1 MHNNLAICVLQIV
14 LSAHLYLLF
23 GMLHDFGTVSGSSVV
38 ENCPASGLRSFQY
51 FLNTHLK
58 PSPASEFHCQFDW
71 TNRAEMIKKVK
82 DRIANRQKQFLRF
95 KVPVFYHDRASRT
108 WKQAENEFE
117 TWVWVAATH
126 DYMLYFPHNFN
137 ILSLGTMGIITN
149 NFWEP
154 DGEGELRGNWN
165 DGCVNLKMGT
175 RRCALTKDDML
186 NFMSDV
192 TKDKIEWDY
201 VCRQLDYEVTDV
213 ILNSNSAIPDL
224 FYYWRF
230 LRQLF
235 SRRPYFGTC
244 VSRDDFIHYNC
255 YDKETGQLEEKE
267 LLMSYYVITILALL
281 LWSYSPLLVYYFPSS
296 KPAASIYPPG
306 LKPKDF
312 HPTYK
317 SPVYFMNFVR
327 CILCFNMEKNKW
339 VKSRIRRVVFFLG
352 SFVILIRFYNTPH
365 WSFVAVFVI
374 VFLVL
379 ASIPEFWSDNLGD
392 EQPTHFLDLWEYPK
406 DVFRKNTRKKEYQ
419 FLAHCM
425 KERVFLVLDPQFWTM
440 LWFESFKSPL
450 FSRTWVELAFDFP
463 IGILKL
469 VVSVFASAVTL
480 VCALLLTLVYHLVPA
495 FYFYKK
501 IFFAIFDAT
510 KLGLSNSCSINV
522 LTSVVGLLC
531 SVILVGYFVIAT
543 MFCSYLVAEVTM
555 FTYIGAVLDPSMAFK
570 YVSLVGAIMLVLYN
584 LVKDLRERYEK
595 LRDQIVVILEKQE
608 HLNHVRDACGI
619 TDPDI
624 LERKGEPDGTLKIL
638 LKLDTN
644 APKVILYRDHFAT
657 YLSRPLLDFCIEQC
671 NPVRRQMFFIFV
683 KVLLM
688 TFYVCIALWIKN
700 VFHKEKEVKD
710 IFGIAQSIAMYFVPN
725 LLQFLAHQSEKKGKE
740 GKEGKEGKKDDV
752 VLHRSVHKAVTV
764 YIEKE
769 KQMASTGARP

>member
-1 MHNNLAICVLQIV
+1 MNNLAICVLQIV
-14 LSAHLYLLF
+14 LSAAHLYLLF
-23 GMLHDFGTVSGSSVV
+23 GMLHGLGTVSGSSIV
-38 ENCPASGLRSFQY
+38 ENCPASGFRSFQY

-58 PSPASEFHCQFDW
+58 PSPSSDFHCQFNW
-71 TNRAEMIKKVK
+71 TNRGEMIKKVK
-82 DRIANRQKQFLRF
+82 DRIANRHKQFLRF
-95 KVPVFYHDRASRT
+95 KVPVYYHDRASGT
-108 WKQAENEFE
+108 WKQAKNEFE

-154 DGEGELRGNWN
+154 DGEGDLLGNWN
-165 DGCVNLKMGT
+165 DGCVNPKIGT
-175 RRCALTKDDML
+175 RRCPLTKDDML

-201 VCRQLDYEVTDV
+201 VCRQLDYDVTDV

-235 SRRPYFGTC
+235 SRRPYFGKS
-244 VSRDDFIHYNC
+244 VSKDDFIHYNC
-255 YDKETGQLEEKE
+255 YDKEKAGKLEEKE
-267 LLMSYYVITILALL
+267 LLMSYYVISILAVI

-296 KPAASIYPPG
+296 KPAVSIYPPD

-317 SPVYFMNFVR
+317 SPVHFMNFVR
-327 CILCFNMEKNKW
+327 CILCFYMEKNKG
-339 VKSRIRRVVFFLG
+339 VKSRVRRVVFFLC
-352 SFVILIRFYNTPH
+352 SFVILIRFYDTPH

-374 VFLVL
+374 VFLVS

-392 EQPTHFLDLWEYPK
+392 QQPTHFLDWWEYPEG
-406 DVFRKNTRKKEYQ
+406 VFRKNTREKEYQ

-425 KERVFLVLDPQFWTM
+425 KERVFLVLDPRFWTM
-440 LWFESFKSPL
+440 LCFESFKSPL
-450 FSRTWVELAFDFP
+450 FSRTWVELASDFP
-463 IGILKL
+463 IGFLKL
-469 VVSVFASAVTL
+469 VVTGFACAVTL
-480 VCALLLTLVYHLVPA
+480 VCMSLLSLVYHFVPA

-510 KLGLSNSCSINV
+510 RLGLLTNSCSINV
-522 LTSVVGLLC
+522 LTSVIGLLC

-570 YVSLVGAIMLVLYN
+570 YVSLVGAILLVLHN
-584 LVKDLRERYEK
+584 LVKDLRESYEK

-608 HLNHVRDACGI
+608 HLNHVRNACGI
-619 TDPDI
+619 TNPDI
-624 LERKGEPDGTLKIL
+624 LEQKDEPDGTLKVL
-638 LKLDTN
+638 LKLGTE

-725 LLQFLAHQSEKKGKE
+725 LLQFLARQRRL
-740 GKEGKEGKKDDV
+740 GKKDDV
-752 VLHRSVHKAVTV
+752 LGKKDVVLHRRVHKAVAV

-769 KQMASTGARP
+769 QEMASRGAPP